1 MENVKDLFKKK
12 RPDLSEKSLT
22 TYYSLL
28 RNLHNNIFGSK
39 TIEMNN
45 FKKTNLILKY
55 LDDKIPNTRNTI
67 LAALYVLTEIPIYRD
82 AMMKQIME
90 IKEQTEKQEQNDKQK
105 ENSISQEELKEIYE
119 KLKKKTQILYKT
131 GGNDYLMDIQDF
143 VIVSL
148 YYLIPP
154 RRLLDYTDFKIRN
167 IDKEKDNYM
176 DKSNFVF
183 NSYKTSK
190 TYGQQVV
197 KIPTTLKNIIKK
209 WISINPTDYLL
220 FDNKM
225 NKLNSTTMI
234 YKLNKIFGKNIS
246 VNSLR
251 HSYLSDKFQDTIQT
265 NKEISNDMTTM
276 GSSIKQ
282 QKTYIQKK

>member
-1 MENVKDLFKKK
+1 
-12 RPDLSEKSLT
+12 
-22 TYYSLL
+22 
-28 RNLHNNIFGSK
+28 
-39 TIEMNN
+39 
-45 FKKTNLILKY
+45 
-55 LDDKIPNTRNTI
+55 
-67 LAALYVLTEIPIYRD
+67 
-82 AMMKQIME
+82 ME

-209 WISINPTDYLL
+209 WISINPTEYLL